1 MSLFS
6 AFNVIEYKYIQ
17 LIVFRFEYKKIRVD
31 TKHKIN
37 KRRILSTI

>member
-6 AFNVIEYKYIQ
+6 AFNVIEYIQ